1 MERSSVIERR
11 SGKYTLRFDPEA
23 HVYTLHDSVEEVV
36 VPSVTGVLSILAKPK
51 VNSWAMD
58 LMAKHI
64 VENYEP
70 GMSVEDLEMLVA
82 DGKRAHLEESKKATD
97 TGSEVHDWIEAF
109 VSGQV
114 KEFPEDAKARA
125 AIERFIDW
133 WHEHDR
139 EPLLSEEIVAHPEL
153 MYAGKV
159 DLLLADGTLVDFK
172 TSRALYREYE
182 LQLGGY
188 ALALEAWSGVK
199 AKHGLLVRLGKDGGF
214 EAREVALEEAKEVF
228 ASLVRV
234 YGFMKR

>member
-1 MERSSVIERR
+1 VIERR

-23 HVYTLHDSVEEVV
+23 HVYTLHDGVEEVV

-51 VNSWAMD
+51 VHSWAMD
-58 LMAKHI
+58 LMGRHI
-64 VENYEP
+64 LENYEP
-70 GMSVEDLEMLVA
+70 GMSVEDLGALVEE
-82 DGKRAHLEESKKATD
+82 GKRAHAEESRKATD
-97 TGSEVHDWIEAF
+97 TGSEVHDWIESFIAGR
-109 VSGQV
+109 VE
-114 KEFPEDAKARA
+114 EFPENAKARA
-125 AIERFIDW
+125 ALVRFIEW
-133 WHEHDR
+133 WHERDR

-153 MYAGKV
+153 MYAGKI

-199 AKHGLLVRLGKDGGF
+199 AERGLLVRLGKDGGF

-234 YGFMKR
+234 YSFMKR